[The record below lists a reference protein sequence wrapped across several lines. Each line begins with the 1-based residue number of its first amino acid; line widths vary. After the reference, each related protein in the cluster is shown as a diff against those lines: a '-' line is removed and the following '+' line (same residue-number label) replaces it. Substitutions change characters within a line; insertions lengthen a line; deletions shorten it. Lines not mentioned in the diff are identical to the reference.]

1 METSLPQPV
10 RLRLGQTLA
19 QWRRWQC
26 APVQA
31 PETVEILTAGRSNT
45 SVRVGDGERHWVV
58 RIDRQDPRRLGLSR
72 EAEWRCLLMAA
83 DAGLAPRPVYRDL
96 SLGTL
101 VCEFH
106 APEPGPEEEVEK
118 ITVLLRAIHKLPA
131 VRHRLDPLA
140 RARRYLALAG
150 GSELPEALR
159 EACRRLE
166 EDMPAPRLCHNDLL
180 RSNRLYSRGVLL
192 ALDWEYA
199 AMGDPLFDLAAII
212 EGDGFSEERA
222 RALHWAW
229 RGRAPTATEAA
240 RLEDQRLVYRS
251 LAALWE
257 QIAAPPEQGRG

>member
-10 RLRLGQTLA
+10 RLRLGQTLG
-19 QWRRWQC
+19 QWRSWQR

-83 DAGLAPRPVYRDL
+83 DGGLAPRPVYRNPA
-96 SLGTL
+96 LGTL

-106 APEPGPEEEVEK
+106 VPEPGRERDVEA
-118 ITVLLRAIHKLPA
+118 IAVLLRAIHELPA

-140 RARRYLALAG
+140 RARRYLTLAG
-150 GSELPEALR
+150 GGELPGDLL

-166 EDMPAPRLCHNDLL
+166 EGMPAPRLCHNDLL
-180 RSNRLYSRGVLL
+180 RPNRLYSQGVLL

-212 EGDGFSEERA
+212 EGDGFSEAHA
-222 RALHWAW
+222 RSLHRAW
-229 RGRAPTATEAA
+229 RGRAPTSTEAA

-257 QIAAPPEQGRG
+257 RIATPAL